1 MSQSEQPLAASAS
14 AASAASASAPP
25 DSVTTYAPE
34 SRLLQTK
41 LTGDEWN
48 GVEIMEPENE
58 MRILNLII
66 KGFHD
71 VNYKF
76 NTHLSLASRLKV
88 TTTPEMI
95 DHLYSEYF
103 KKRIDRIISENAD
116 LTFRPIAK
124 SKKQMKKV
132 DLMRI
137 QNMNTM
143 YGGGGAG
150 GRDASNNSASNASSS
165 ASSSSSSNNDSE
177 SGNSF
182 NTYDHLILETI
193 EQLVAAKRPQKT
205 NAAAA
210 AAATPVNEW
219 MKHYY
224 TLAIMLQKSV
234 NDVNMYIT
242 EFANYILTH
251 YQNDISITEF
261 IRNAYKYIEQNENV
275 FKYADYQLYEHQ
287 KELFTVTKRDH
298 AKLVLYIAPT
308 GTGKTLSPLGLSEKY
323 KVIFVCAAR
332 HVGLALAK
340 AAISVKKRIAFA
352 FGCGNIDDIRLHYFA
367 AKEAIRDKRSGRIRK
382 VDNSIGDNVEIM
394 ICDIRSYL
402 LAMRY
407 MMAFHPLDK
416 LLMYWD
422 EPTIS
427 LDYADHPLHPIIHR
441 NWAENQI
448 PNVVLS
454 SATLPREDEMVNV
467 IQDFRAKFQ
476 SADEPPEIYSIVSH
490 DFKKSIPIIN
500 QGGFVELPHYMFG
513 SDYSRLL
520 ECVEHCKTYKT
531 LMRYFDLRE
540 IIRFIRL
547 VTKRIETDD
556 SDSDSDGESEGEGDD
571 SEGAVTGHKP
581 KSTAAADP
589 DTDDNRGLVISSERY
604 LPENMFGSI
613 SDITMTSIKEYYLL
627 LLENIRPKYWELI
640 NKTLQGVRKPLFA
653 SVINLSTSDAHT
665 LTDGPTIYLTENVDK
680 VAAYM
685 LQIAKIPNIVMD
697 DIMSTIDYNTR
708 VLEEIEKLEK
718 TIKDLEGESKDPSS
732 SADGGDNK
740 KTRKYTS
747 DTRVNPETDRMHT
760 KIDELRKSVKY
771 TALNDL
777 FVPNRLEHLK
787 RWTSKTAISNEY
799 TSFVEDEFV
808 EQIMLLNVET
818 HWKLLLLM
826 GIGAITNTT
835 NQKYTD
841 IMKTLAKH
849 QKLYLI
855 ITATDYIYGTNYQ
868 FCHGYLGKDL
878 ETMSQ
883 EKAIQSMGRIGRG
896 SIQQDY
902 TIRARH
908 DAIISR
914 IFTAMRSE
922 DKPEVYAM
930 NRLFVSA

>member
-1 MSQSEQPLAASAS
+1 MAEIKKDTGSSILLSQDSA
-14 AASAASASAPP
+14 
-25 DSVTTYAPE
+25 T
-34 SRLLQTK
+34 LHQTK

-48 GVEIMEPENE
+48 GMEIMEPDHE

-66 KGFHD
+66 KGASD

-76 NTHLSLASRLKV
+76 NLYLSLASRLKI
-88 TTTPEMI
+88 TPTPEMT
-95 DHLYSEYF
+95 DHLFNEYF
-103 KKRIDRIISENAD
+103 KKRIERLILENGYD
-116 LTFRPIAK
+116 FKLNSK
-124 SKKQMKKV
+124 SKKTMKKV

-143 YGGGGAG
+143 FGGGGG
-150 GRDASNNSASNASSS
+150 LRDASGNNRIAISTATTTSG
-165 ASSSSSSNNDSE
+165 E
-177 SGNSF
+177 SL
-182 NTYDHLILETI
+182 NTYDHLIVETI
-193 EQLVAAKRPQKT
+193 EELIQSKNKMNKLSP
-205 NAAAA
+205 
-210 AAATPVNEW
+210 NEW
-219 MKHYY
+219 MKYHY
-224 TLAIMLQKSV
+224 TLSLMLQKSV
-234 NDVNMYIT
+234 EEINTHVID
-242 EFANYILTH
+242 FANYILEF
-251 YQNDISITEF
+251 YSKDINIQAF

-287 KELFTVTKRDH
+287 KELFTISKKEH
-298 AKLVLYIAPT
+298 AKLILYIAPT
-308 GTGKTLSPLGLSEKY
+308 GTGKTLSPLGLSERY
-323 KVIFVCAAR
+323 KIIFVCAAR

-352 FGCGNIDDIRLHYFA
+352 FGCSNIDDIRLHYYS

-407 MMAFHPLDK
+407 MMAFHPLNK

-427 LDYADHPLHPIIHR
+427 LDYTEHSLHPIIHR
-441 NWAENQI
+441 NWAENKI

-454 SATLPREDEMVNV
+454 SATLPRDDEMVNV
-467 IQDFRAKFQ
+467 IQDFKLKFQ
-476 SADEPPEIYSIVSH
+476 SENQPPEVYSIISH

-500 QGGFVELPHYMFG
+500 QNGFVELPHYLFG
-513 SDYSRLL
+513 ADYSKVL

-540 IIRFIRL
+540 IVRFIGL
-547 VTKRIETDD
+547 VTKKINLDN
-556 SDSDSDGESEGEGDD
+556 ESESDD
-571 SEGAVTGHKP
+571 DDDDDDETSNKESKEKP
-581 KSTAAADP
+581 VDTDP
-589 DTDDNRGLVISSERY
+589 DTDDNRGLVITSERY
-604 LPENMFGSI
+604 LPENMFGTL

-627 LLENIRPKYWELI
+627 LLENIRPKYWVRI
-640 NKTLQGVRKPLFA
+640 YDTLQGVRKPIYA
-653 SVINLSTSDAHT
+653 SVVNLSTSDAHT

-697 DIMSTIDYNTR
+697 DIISTIDFNTH

-718 TIKDLEGESKDPSS
+718 TIRDLEGDSKDNTSGAASS
-732 SADGGDNK
+732 GAVSSVGDVK
-740 KTRKYTS
+740 KTRKFTS
-747 DTRVNPETDRMHT
+747 DTRINPETERMHI
-760 KIDELRKSVKY
+760 KIEELRKSVKY

-787 RWTSKTAISNEY
+787 RWTSKTAISNEF

-826 GIGAITNTT
+826 GIGAITNNT

-878 ETMSQ
+878 EKMSQ

-902 TIRARH
+902 TIRVRH
-908 DAIISR
+908 DSIIQH
-914 IFTAMRSE
+914 IFTSIRSE
-922 DKPEVYAM
+922 DKPEVCAM
-930 NRLFVSA
+930 NRLFIS